1 MVMIFDSD
9 IVIGVIILIVGM
21 GFFTLSMVEHTDS
34 YADAVRTNILY
45 DKASFQL
52 KSLVS
57 DGTLESAILLINSG
71 YGSIAEEVLKNRI
84 DLENY
89 NLNIGDYTISEGNL
103 SDKDIV
109 IVSTVI
115 VMNRTEG
122 WYGVYGNQNTL
133 HITDEYFLSEEE
145 VYSHLNDEYSQY
157 PYKRAIYYFR
167 SSSPINITLIYGG

>member
-1 MVMIFDSD
+1 MIFDSD

-34 YADAVRTNILY
+34 YADAVKTSILY

-57 DGTLESAILLINSG
+57 DGTLESAILLINNG
-71 YGSIAEEVLKNRI
+71 YGSMAEKVLKNRI
-84 DLENY
+84 DLKNY
-89 NLNIGDYTISEGNL
+89 KLRIGNYTISKGNL

-115 VMNRTEG
+115 IINRTEG
-122 WYGVYGNQNTL
+122 WYGVYGNESTL
-133 HITDEYFLSEEE
+133 HITDKYFLSEEE
-145 VYSHLNDEYSQY
+145 VYNYLNSYSNT
-157 PYKRAIYYFR
+157 PFKRAIYYFR
-167 SSSPINITLIYGG
+167 SYDPINITLICGG